1 MLRTARARHSA
12 KPNPMPNFRTL
23 DLNLLRLFDELMAE
37 RNLTRAA
44 DNLSMT
50 QPAASNALKRLR
62 DALADPLVRRSGYGI
77 EPTPYAV
84 ALWPAVRGAL
94 DQLRTAVAP
103 GEFDPTIAQGSF
115 LLTMADSTATMLI
128 PPLLKLI
135 ERQAPGINLR
145 VLPLTTRDPREL
157 LEAKRIDVAIGYFPA
172 VIAALALQQMEGES
186 DGFGHSRLYSGEYV
200 CVMRRGHPLA
210 SRKLSLDT
218 YCEARHLLV
227 SFSGRPIGFVDEALS
242 DLKRSRRVVL
252 TVNQFVTAG
261 QVVARSDLLTVLP
274 RHFIAAT
281 GFARSLVVRPLPFEM
296 PPVHVDILWQRRQA
310 QRPGHRWLRERIE
323 EAARRAFSEPA
334 DARA

>member
-1 MLRTARARHSA
+1 MA
-12 KPNPMPNFRTL
+12 NFRTL

-62 DALADPLVRRSGYGI
+62 DALGDPLVRRSGYGV
-77 EPTPYAV
+77 EPTPYAT
-84 ALWPAVRGAL
+84 ALWPAVRAAL
-94 DQLRTAVAP
+94 DQLRAAVAP
-103 GEFDPTIAQGSF
+103 DAFEPATAQMSF

-145 VLPLTTRDPREL
+145 VLPLTTRDPREW
-157 LEAKRIDVAIGYFPA
+157 LEAKGIDVAIGYFPA
-172 VIAALALQQMEGES
+172 VLAALALQQMEGVSE
-186 DGFGHSRLYSGEYV
+186 GFGHSRLYTGEYV

-210 SRKLSLDT
+210 AQELTLDT
-218 YCEARHLLV
+218 YCAANHLLV

-242 DLKRSRRVVL
+242 DLKRSRRVML
-252 TVNQFVTAG
+252 TVNQFITAG
-261 QVVARSDLLTVLP
+261 QVVARSDLLTVVP

-281 GFARSLVVRPLPFEM
+281 GFERALAVRRLPFEL

-310 QRPGHRWLRERIE
+310 LRPGHRWLRERIQ
-323 EAARRAFSEPA
+323 EAARKVFSEPA
-334 DARA
+334 AVPV